1 MGARS
6 GRGLRCW
13 APSSV
18 TRLGRSAG
26 RADNAARLD
35 FKNRCELRASGDTC
49 LSRRRVVAL
58 GRRGGPTLGCV
69 PRSLRAVE
77 ILGRRWEDGMG
88 SCVVLRGAVSIKGTL
103 KGRRME
109 AIRDRARLVDA
120 AAFGQDTRPISATV
134 SRSEIEDVLRNDG
147 QPELVLQM
155 ARRNGNA
162 ETRTLEIDW
171 EPKELEELLRRTS
184 GESVTLVFN
193 GDELERAFEAD
204 VEAHG
209 MREAAATFAVMAAVA
224 TGSASHAAAA
234 PLTALADGG
243 AGTSGT
249 AVEMVSDAASSGPVT
264 TTAPE
269 LVSDAASSGP
279 VEAAASSELIS
290 DAASSGPVEAAASPE
305 LISDGASSGP
315 VEAAASPELV
325 SDAATT
331 GPVAVQSS
339 GAELIS
345 DAASSGPVTS
355 TAEKSSG
362 GGFSISAPDAS
373 TTAAIV
379 GGAALLITAAG
390 FAVRGQRRQ
399 AGHPA

>member
-1 MGARS
+1 
-6 GRGLRCW
+6 
-13 APSSV
+13 
-18 TRLGRSAG
+18 
-26 RADNAARLD
+26 
-35 FKNRCELRASGDTC
+35 
-49 LSRRRVVAL
+49 
-58 GRRGGPTLGCV
+58 
-69 PRSLRAVE
+69 
-77 ILGRRWEDGMG
+77 
-88 SCVVLRGAVSIKGTL
+88 
-103 KGRRME
+103 ME
-109 AIRDRARLVDA
+109 AIHDRARLVDA
-120 AAFGQDTRPISATV
+120 AAFGQDTRPITATV
-134 SRSEIEDVLRNDG
+134 PRSEIEDVLRDDG

-193 GDELERAFEAD
+193 RDELERAFEAD

-209 MREAAATFAVMAAVA
+209 MLEAAATFAVMAAVA

-279 VEAAASSELIS
+279 VEAAASPELVS
-290 DAASSGPVEAAASPE
+290 DA
-305 LISDGASSGP
+305 ASSGP

-339 GAELIS
+339 DAELIS
-345 DAASSGPVTS
+345 DAASTGPVTS
-355 TAEKSSG
+355 KAEKSG
-362 GGFSISAPDAS
+362 AGVFRIHRP
-373 TTAAIV
+373 
-379 GGAALLITAAG
+379 GGA
-390 FAVRGQRRQ
+390 
-399 AGHPA
+399 